1 MCVHGSPPWKPIR
14 MEQHL
19 MLADAVKALVTT
31 NQDLELTAR
40 GLVVDA
46 QEVFEAL
53 TDAKPDTAETV
64 ALMLLA
70 KYNPYTPKPKEKK

>member
-1 MCVHGSPPWKPIR
+1 MRVHGSPSWKPIR

-19 MLADAVKALVTT
+19 MLADAIKALVTT

-53 TDAKPDTAETV
+53 TSAEVDTAEMV
-64 ALMLLA
+64 ALLLLA